1 MKKYLFLYAVAVTA
15 LLVCGYGRYRR
26 ENRRL
31 TQNQHAL
38 AAGIERYR
46 TRLGQ
51 EAASVQALRL
61 RCAEFEELRAADAAE
76 IRRLG
81 IKLRRLEAAAR
92 TATATKVEIRTP
104 VRDTVVVRLSDTLV
118 VRDTLRLF
126 RWRDA
131 WVRVEGAVTADSVL
145 CRVESADTLR
155 QVVHRIPRRFLFIR
169 WGTKALR
176 QEIVPSNPHTR
187 IVYSEYVKSNGRTKY
202 REKITP
208 YSQILLPLS
217 DMERTAIFPG
227 SFDPFTRG
235 HAALVDEALNLFDR
249 VVIGIG
255 NNTAKTGLLT
265 VANRKRLIDDLYAG
279 NPRVEAHIYTGLTGE
294 FAEKAGACAIIRGV
308 RNTTDFEYERT
319 MEATNHRIYPDITT
333 VMLFTPS
340 PVADISSSTVREVLS
355 FGRSVEEFMPKG
367 IDINKYL

>member
-1 MKKYLFLYAVAVTA
+1 
-15 LLVCGYGRYRR
+15 
-26 ENRRL
+26 
-31 TQNQHAL
+31 
-38 AAGIERYR
+38 
-46 TRLGQ
+46 
-51 EAASVQALRL
+51 
-61 RCAEFEELRAADAAE
+61 
-76 IRRLG
+76 
-81 IKLRRLEAAAR
+81 
-92 TATATKVEIRTP
+92 
-104 VRDTVVVRLSDTLV
+104 
-118 VRDTLRLF
+118 
-126 RWRDA
+126 
-131 WVRVEGAVTADSVL
+131 
-145 CRVESADTLR
+145 
-155 QVVHRIPRRFLFIR
+155 
-169 WGTKALR
+169 
-176 QEIVPSNPHTR
+176 
-187 IVYSEYVKSNGRTKY
+187 
-202 REKITP
+202 
-208 YSQILLPLS
+208 
-217 DMERTAIFPG
+217 MERTAIFPG

-279 NPRVEAHIYTGLTGE
+279 NPRVEGLTGE

>member
-1 MKKYLFLYAVAVTA
+1 
-15 LLVCGYGRYRR
+15 
-26 ENRRL
+26 
-31 TQNQHAL
+31 
-38 AAGIERYR
+38 
-46 TRLGQ
+46 
-51 EAASVQALRL
+51 
-61 RCAEFEELRAADAAE
+61 
-76 IRRLG
+76 
-81 IKLRRLEAAAR
+81 
-92 TATATKVEIRTP
+92 
-104 VRDTVVVRLSDTLV
+104 
-118 VRDTLRLF
+118 
-126 RWRDA
+126 
-131 WVRVEGAVTADSVL
+131 
-145 CRVESADTLR
+145 
-155 QVVHRIPRRFLFIR
+155 
-169 WGTKALR
+169 
-176 QEIVPSNPHTR
+176 
-187 IVYSEYVKSNGRTKY
+187 
-202 REKITP
+202 
-208 YSQILLPLS
+208 
-217 DMERTAIFPG
+217 MERTAIFPG

-265 VANRKRLIDDLYAG
+265 VANRKRLIDDLYA
-279 NPRVEAHIYTGLTGE
+279 GE